1 MRAKSAVLH
10 PGKGHAN
17 CGLLGA
23 VCVALVE
30 CTHAC
35 FRIFGPVDRTLV
47 ARLSSGR
54 AGRHCRSQW
63 LRSELKSW
71 DCGAIGLGFVLTG
84 SSWRVR
90 SGGARQAM
98 SPAACQQPVEEV
110 LRAGQP
116 PSWARPSLLGVVLP
130 G

>member
-35 FRIFGPVDRTLV
+35 FRPVALWTEHL
-47 ARLSSGR
+47 
-54 AGRHCRSQW
+54 
-63 LRSELKSW
+63 
-71 DCGAIGLGFVLTG
+71 
-84 SSWRVR
+84 
-90 SGGARQAM
+90 
-98 SPAACQQPVEEV
+98 
-110 LRAGQP
+110 
-116 PSWARPSLLGVVLP
+116 LLGYRVAGLA
-130 G
+130 GTAGLSG